1 MNPIGVFF
9 SLKAVINTLVRL
21 APVGL
26 YSGSAVSGLVFD
38 DFRGALLLLGF
49 ILNEAIALGYRL
61 IMRGAYNPQCA
72 FTRTD
77 ADFFVL
83 PSPIT
88 QTVGFFYGFYLT
100 EMYHKGAFEPGRFF
114 IMTTLIALTIFSR
127 VNVGCKS
134 FVEALY
140 CAVLGMV
147 LGMGYFN
154 AIKSYYKADFYRLEP
169 ADTAV
174 DDFFRI
180 SS

>member
-1 MNPIGVFF
+1 MSTTIGIFF
-9 SLKAVINTLVRL
+9 SLKAIINTLIRL
-21 APVGL
+21 APMAL
-26 YSGSAVSGLVFD
+26 YSGSALSGLVFD

-49 ILNEAIALGYRL
+49 IINEAIALGYRI

-77 ADFFVL
+77 SDFFVL

-100 EMYHKGAFEPGRFF
+100 EMYHKGVFEPGRFF
-114 IMTTLIALTIFSR
+114 IMTTLIALTVFSR

-134 FVEALY
+134 VVEALY
-140 CAVLGMV
+140 CTVLGMV

-154 AIKSYYKADFYRLEP
+154 AIKSYYKPDFYKLEP
-169 ADTAV
+169 VDAAV

-180 SS
+180 